1 LVKGFII
8 TFIPKSLEP
17 SVWVLEGSVLSLLPL
32 SRYLVKKED
41 EDTGIVW
48 NTRIR
53 VEEFINILKKF
64 DAFLGIFLEI
74 KERLRNE
81 Y

>member
-1 LVKGFII
+1 
-8 TFIPKSLEP
+8 
-17 SVWVLEGSVLSLLPL
+17 VLSLLPL

-53 VEEFINILKKF
+53 VEEFINILKKY
-64 DAFLGIFLEI
+64 IE
-74 KERLRNE
+74 KV
-81 Y
+81 

>member
-8 TFIPKSLEP
+8 TFIPKSSEP
-17 SVWVLEGSVLSLLPL
+17 SVCVLEWLALSLLPL

-53 VEEFINILKKF
+53 VGEFIYI
-64 DAFLGIFLEI
+64 E
-74 KERLRNE
+74 EV
-81 Y
+81 